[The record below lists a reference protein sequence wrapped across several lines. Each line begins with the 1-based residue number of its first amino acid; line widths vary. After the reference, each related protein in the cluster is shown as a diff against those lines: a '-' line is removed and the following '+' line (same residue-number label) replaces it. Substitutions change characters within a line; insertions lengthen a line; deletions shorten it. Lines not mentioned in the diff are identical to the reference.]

1 MSTTLGK
8 GPLRRAGLLA
18 ATSAICW
25 VGFAGISGA
34 AYASPADHS
43 AAQGNSAAAHDN
55 GHGNDDTKKV
65 ATSSAPTT
73 NGSDH
78 STGTAGTSGDPS
90 QPQPPSNADQNP
102 GGANGQCPGG
112 PYCSTRDGSPSG
124 NGNGNG
130 NGKATGKPCAGCVG
144 KADNKNPKGQMPN
157 GSDHNNGYECDG
169 NNGIGKTNPAHT
181 GCQSSP
187 PPTCEDTHSC
197 PPPPC
202 EETHSCPPS
211 GCPEGQVMDDN
222 GDCTTPGCPAG
233 QVMDDNGDCTT
244 PGCPEGQVMGDK
256 GDCTT
261 PGCPEGQGMGDN
273 GDCTAPGGPAGT
285 VMDENGDCTPTPDCV
300 PTAANKFCSTVQ
312 GEHHTRKPP
321 TKVLGEKV
329 TRTPTVL
336 PFTGAAG
343 IGVMIGT
350 AGLAMVVGGG
360 LMVASRRRRGQ
371 AG

>member
-1 MSTTLGK
+1 MVQGMAAAAK
-8 GPLRRAGLLA
+8 ERRGALVVLLA
-18 ATSAICW
+18 GVLLVLGSVFGIGAKAT
-25 VGFAGISGA
+25 
-34 AYASPADHS
+34 P
-43 AAQGNSAAAHDN
+43 GNANAN
-55 GHGNDDTKKV
+55 GNGN
-65 ATSSAPTT
+65 
-73 NGSDH
+73 
-78 STGTAGTSGDPS
+78 
-90 QPQPPSNADQNP
+90 
-102 GGANGQCPGG
+102 GANQDCGAYCPSGVG
-112 PYCSTRDGSPSG
+112 LPSG

-130 NGKATGKPCAGCVG
+130 NANGKPCAGCVG
-144 KADNKNPKGQMPN
+144 NADDKNPPGQYPD
-157 GSDHNNGYECDG
+157 GSDHNHGYECDG
-169 NNGIGKTNPAHT
+169 NNGIGKTNPAHS

-222 GDCTTPGCPAG
+222 GDCTTPGCPEG
-233 QVMDDNGDCTT
+233 QVMGDNGDCTT
-244 PGCPEGQVMGDK
+244 PGCPEGQVMGDN

-261 PGCPEGQGMGDN
+261 PGC
-273 GDCTAPGGPAGT
+273 PAGT